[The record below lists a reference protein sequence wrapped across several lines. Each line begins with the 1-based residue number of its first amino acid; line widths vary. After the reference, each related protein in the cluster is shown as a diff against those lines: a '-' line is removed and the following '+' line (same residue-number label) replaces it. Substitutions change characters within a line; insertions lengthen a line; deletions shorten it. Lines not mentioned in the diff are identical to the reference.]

1 MEHPMDPTYI
11 KPEEAILKVKEG
23 ALLIHTLPPDHF
35 AKKHLPGAT
44 NACVYLVSFLD
55 EVREICADKNRVII
69 LYSSGTHSLDAAMAA
84 AKLHR
89 EEYQHIFVLDGGML
103 AWQAA
108 GFPVEGDLPGRD
120 INPATQLSSLDGNY
134 QVNIGASVVGWAGRN
149 QNNKHYGTLLLK
161 NGHLVVQ
168 GRSITGK
175 LVVDMQS
182 MENINLTGDK
192 LQPVLIAHLKSDDFF
207 LTRVFS
213 TAIFVIDKG
222 EIFDEPY
229 VTSTNSTL
237 KGSLTLRGVTKN
249 LDFSTTLT
257 PREEG
262 SLGLEAHF
270 DLDRTRWNVIYG
282 SSRFFEHLGMHTV
295 FDQISIELRL
305 VLNGVDTRA

>member
-1 MEHPMDPTYI
+1 MDPTYI
-11 KPEEAILKVKEG
+11 KPEEAILKLKEG

-55 EVREICADKNRVII
+55 EVSEICPDKNRIII
-69 LYSSGTHSLDAAMAA
+69 LYSSSAHSLDAATAT

-89 EEYQHIFVLDGGML
+89 DGYQQVFVLDGGMV

-108 GFPVEGDLPGRD
+108 GFPVEGSSPGRD
-120 INPATQLSSLDGNY
+120 IDPATRLPSLDGNY
-134 QVNIGASVVGWAGRN
+134 QVNIGASVVGWTGRN
-149 QNNKHYGTLLLK
+149 QNNKHYGTFLLK
-161 NGHLVVQ
+161 SGHLVIQ

-182 MENINLTGDK
+182 IKNINLTGDK

-207 LTRVFS
+207 LTRVFP
-213 TAIFVIDKG
+213 TATFVIDKG
-222 EIFDEPY
+222 EIVDEPY
-229 VTSTNSTL
+229 VTCTNSTL

-249 LDFSTTLT
+249 LDFSATIT

-262 SLGLEAHF
+262 RLGLEAHF

-305 VLNGVDTRA
+305 VLDGTDIRA